1 MSDNDDPMDGYKLLL
16 VPMRDIRLLSRS
28 IPQEAVLNGGAVGE
42 VIADVAAD
50 RKIRMS
56 RLLYEQ
62 VEVIDGCQDGAEA
75 TRHDA

>member
-16 VPMRDIRLLSRS
+16 VPMRDIRALSRG
-28 IPQEAVLNGGAVGE
+28 IPQEAVLGVGAAFE

-56 RLLYEQ
+56 RRLYEQ
-62 VEVIDGCQDGAEA
+62 VEVAEA
-75 TRHDA
+75 